1 MCEYIYTESQS
12 KQGANANIWLRNV
25 WNRFLANPMGT
36 EIPMLKLLES
46 KTKWRQYR
54 GQSRTKKF
62 RILTTNN
69 PNVTPCCQIQAK
81 RCARMCRALKSS
93 AKKLKYYSFS
103 FFQFFFFIRTCY
115 ARYADTECLQLYG
128 IWSTDCECFSILT
141 HNCGNKKMCVSK
153 YNLMLLFFPL
163 GTSVVISVFIL
174 SFFFLSSFRFTY
186 FAFSF

>member
-103 FFQFFFFIRTCY
+103 FFQFFFFIRTWFVMRVTLIPSAYNCMAY
-115 ARYADTECLQLYG
+115 EVRIASVSLYSH
-128 IWSTDCECFSILT
+128 IIAAT
-141 HNCGNKKMCVSK
+141 KKCVSV
-153 YNLMLLFFPL
+153 N
-163 GTSVVISVFIL
+163 TI
-174 SFFFLSSFRFTY
+174 
-186 FAFSF
+186 